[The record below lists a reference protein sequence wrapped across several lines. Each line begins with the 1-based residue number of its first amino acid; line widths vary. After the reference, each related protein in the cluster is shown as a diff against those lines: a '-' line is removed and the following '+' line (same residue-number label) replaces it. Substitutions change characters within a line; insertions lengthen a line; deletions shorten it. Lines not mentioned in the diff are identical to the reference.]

1 MLARIFE
8 MFSGAAQSA
17 SVIETQIALAV
28 TQEIN
33 PNLST
38 LSKSIRLAER
48 TFQIE
53 KTQLNNDFAKWQ
65 REFAAEPEAVAT
77 DYLKYLKKLEKKFN
91 DDKNRLLKKKTTRR
105 DIESTIDYKDATK
118 NLEKIQGEI
127 SRVNQYLA
135 SKQKSSTKDISH
147 RLQSRKAQEPIVTS
161 RVVDFNFSSDPD
173 ADVFNLQ
180 IQGKIAYFLQ
190 LPDPWDVNSN
200 YYLISAEISKQNM
213 WSPLSKIPIFEGIS
227 AEYSYLNEFRSS
239 VSMVMSGSRAFLSS
253 NWELHYNNV
262 AFVQIFDTQDPAN
275 LVSAGS
281 IPSSSVDASIVD
293 LVPSKNPDFLFA
305 ATFTSYKLSP
315 AQIYGLHR
323 INIGNSNFST
333 QSYPPSRSV
342 RGYYRIVMDEAY
354 QYLVGVHE
362 TTDPNFAMSIG
373 YNELHVYKMSD
384 DGITPEF
391 SKSIILPNS
400 YRLRDLVVGQANAFI
415 YLEKTYWHYP
425 GPSAQLQ
432 MISLEEE
439 RVRAI
444 NITESVTGPGNALA
458 TSGNRLYL
466 ARGET
471 QTIYAYDISEGNL
484 DELWRYNS
492 PVAPFGLV
500 NTLRISGSD
509 IFVSSYVRYEDSPGW
524 HYANKLLIIS
534 QPYEFINCRVNITQ
548 FNKFTLLNQFNFLVS
563 GVVDPKIIVYGITGW
578 DAQIKGQPY
587 GSFVRNFTQE
597 QINRHLVYGIFYNN
611 VTTTVSVTVPGRD
624 PIFRKLQF
632 NYILSE
638 IKPAPLPAPVLPNPS
653 SSSSTP
659 SGILVAIASIG
670 FGCGALAAGY
680 YCRRRNKRPAAPP
693 IPPEAQAERPEAP
706 IPAVAVPAIPM
717 AELKIPELKL
727 DIPVRPPSPPP
738 GAVEIIIEH
747 KEAKNPPPPIYQK
760 GDDGANEPAN
770 EFLGPPPPS
779 IDDLPEYTSDGGM
792 KLFKEKQKPVI
803 QGNRQNEAEPAREF
817 KM

>member
-17 SVIETQIALAV
+17 SVVETQIALAV
-28 TQEIN
+28 TQEVS

-38 LSKSIRLAER
+38 LSKSIRSAER
-48 TFQIE
+48 TFQLD
-53 KTQLNNDFAKWQ
+53 KTQLNNNFAKWQ
-65 REFAAEPEAVAT
+65 REFAAEPDAVAA
-77 DYLKYLKKLEKKFN
+77 DYLKYLKKLEKQFT
-91 DDKNRLLKKKTTRR
+91 DDKNRLLNKKTTRPN
-105 DIESTIDYKDATK
+105 IESTLDYKDATK
-118 NLEKIQGEI
+118 NLDITQGEM
-127 SRVNQYLA
+127 SRVNKYLV

-147 RLQSRKAQEPIVTS
+147 RLQSGGAVDPIATS
-161 RVVDFNFSSDPD
+161 RVVDFNFSSDTN

-180 IQGKIAYFLQ
+180 IQGKTAYFLQ
-190 LPDPWDVNSN
+190 LPDPWYVDSN
-200 YYLISAEISKQNM
+200 YYLISAEISNQNL

-239 VSMVMSGSRAFLSS
+239 ISMVMSGSRAFLSS
-253 NWELHYNNV
+253 NWELLYNNV
-262 AFVQIFDTQDPAN
+262 AFVQIFDTEDPAH

-281 IPSSSVDASIVD
+281 IPSASMNASIVD

-305 ATFTSYKLSP
+305 ATFTSYKSSP

-362 TTDPNFAMSIG
+362 TTDPNYSDIEIVHD
-373 YNELHVYKMSD
+373 ELHVYKMSD

-391 SKSIILPNS
+391 FKSIILPNS

-415 YLEKTYWHYP
+415 FLEKTYWHYP

-444 NITESVTGPGNALA
+444 NMTESETGPGNALA

-471 QTIYAYDISEGNL
+471 QIIYAYDISEGNL

-500 NTLRISGSD
+500 NSIRISGSD
-509 IFVSSYVRYEDSPGW
+509 IFVSSYVAYEDSPGW

-563 GVVDPKIIVYGITGW
+563 GAVDPKIIVYGITGW

-587 GSFVRNFTQE
+587 GNFVRNFTQE

-624 PIFRKLQF
+624 PIFRQLQF
-632 NYILSE
+632 NYIHPE
-638 IKPAPLPAPVLPNPS
+638 IKPAPLPPPVLPDPS
-653 SSSSTP
+653 SSSSITP
-659 SGILVAIASIG
+659 GNLVAIAGVG
-670 FGCGALAAGY
+670 FGIGALAAGY
-680 YCRRRNKRPAAPP
+680 YCRRRNKRAAAPP
-693 IPPEAQAERPEAP
+693 IPPEAQADRPNASIQAIAAP
-706 IPAVAVPAIPM
+706 ALPM
-717 AELKIPELKL
+717 AELRIPDLKL
-727 DIPVRPPSPPP
+727 DVPAGRPPSPP
-738 GAVEIIIEH
+738 GAVQIVIEN
-747 KEAKNPPPPIYQK
+747 KEAKNPPLPIYREEA
-760 GDDGANEPAN
+760 DGANEAP
-770 EFLGPPPPS
+770 ELPPPS
-779 IDDLPEYTSDGGM
+779 IDDVAEYSSTGGM
-792 KLFKEKQKPVI
+792 KLFKEKPII
-803 QGNRQNEAEPAREF
+803 QRNQNEAVPAREF
-817 KM
+817 QM